1 MGYYYFDYTY
11 FLYMLPALLLSLY
24 AQFKVKATFE
34 KYSRVSSSRGFTGRE
49 AAEAVLRF
57 GSVRGV
63 SVREIPGCL
72 TDHFDPRTGVISLSA
87 PVYNVS
93 SISAVGVA
101 AHEAGHAIQ
110 HAVGYLPNR
119 IRSFLVPVTNFG
131 SRLSMP
137 LILIGLLLPVQYDF
151 VVLIGIALYSLM
163 VLFQL
168 VTLPVEFNA
177 SRRAVRALDQA
188 GVLYPNELAGAEKV
202 LRAAALTYL
211 AATFTSLMSL
221 LRLLAIVGSRRRR
234 D

>member
-11 FLYMLPALLLSLY
+11 FLYMLPALVLSLY

-34 KYSRVSSSRGFTGRE
+34 KYSRVTSSRGLTGRE

-63 SVREIPGCL
+63 SVRQIPGSL

-87 PVYNVS
+87 PAYNVS

-137 LILIGLLLPVQYDF
+137 LILIGLLN
-151 VVLIGIALYSLM
+151 VVGAL
-163 VLFQL
+163 VGG
-168 VTLPVEFNA
+168 V
-177 SRRAVRALDQA
+177 ALDQA

>member
-1 MGYYYFDYTY
+1 MIYPYGLYYDPLILAVIAVFI
-11 FLYMLPALLLSLY
+11 LGLI
-24 AQFKVKATFE
+24 AQGRVTRTFS
-34 KYSRVSSSRGFTGRE
+34 KYSKEPASSGLTGQEVAQR
-49 AAEAVLRF
+49 LLDQG
-57 GSVRGV
+57 GS
-63 SVREIPGCL
+63 SVTIRPVNGSL

-202 LRAAALTYL
+202 LRAAALT
-211 AATFTSLMSL
+211 
-221 LRLLAIVGSRRRR
+221 
-234 D
+234 